1 MENLITFLGIMNV
14 LLMINQ
20 LLHQFWYRKNTSIL
34 RETNQVLIERI
45 NEAYADHREL
55 YIYTLHCVIKD
66 CIEREDYE
74 TANQCKKLIDKY
86 QEI

>member
-20 LLHQFWYRKNTSIL
+20 LLHQFRYQKNTSIL

-55 YIYTLHCVIKD
+55 YIYTLHCVI
-66 CIEREDYE
+66 EREDYE